1 MMSAKALVVVALA
14 GAAALAAWRFWP
26 EPSRS
31 DAPKPATGE
40 AKGAEPE
47 AASSAGEGAPE
58 AAAEGVGAMP
68 AAPVRMRSG
77 RRDDS
82 DAEGGDRHA
91 MSEQFA
97 GEARNA
103 EWASKREAE
112 VDARAQSVLAAAATE
127 APAGA
132 APVTVGKAE
141 CRASTCR
148 FQLKAG
154 DTRSLAR
161 VLEWLGD
168 ERGFAG
174 TAEDMLVEAVEK
186 GDDGPRVVNLF
197 LRYTR

>member
-1 MMSAKALVVVALA
+1 
-14 GAAALAAWRFWP
+14 
-26 EPSRS
+26 
-31 DAPKPATGE
+31 
-40 AKGAEPE
+40 
-47 AASSAGEGAPE
+47 
-58 AAAEGVGAMP
+58 
-68 AAPVRMRSG
+68 MRAG

-82 DAEGGDRHA
+82 DDEPGDRHA

-97 GEARNA
+97 GEPRNP
-103 EWASKREAE
+103 EWAAKREQE
-112 VDARAQSVLAAAATE
+112 VDARAREVLAAAASE

-132 APVTVGKAE
+132 APVTAGKAE

-148 FQLKAG
+148 FRLEAG

-174 TAEDMLVEAVEK
+174 TAEDMLVEAVEQ

-197 LRYTR
+197 LRYAR

>member
-1 MMSAKALVVVALA
+1 MSKALVVVALA

-26 EPSRS
+26 EPTRP
-31 DAPKPATGE
+31 DAPEPAAGDG
-40 AKGAEPE
+40 KGADPE
-47 AASSAGEGAPE
+47 VASSAATEGAPE
-58 AAAEGVGAMP
+58 AAGGAAAMP
-68 AAPVRMRSG
+68 AGPVRMRSG

-97 GEARNA
+97 GEARNP
-103 EWASKREAE
+103 EWAAKREAE
-112 VDARAQSVLAAAATE
+112 VDARAQAVLAAAATE

-197 LRYTR
+197 LRYNR